1 MTSHEQVQD
10 DLRVLLVAPTGADAR
25 LSQALLAEAGIA
37 CVACADVTTLCA
49 TLADGA
55 GAVVLTEEALAGH
68 NLHQLTTVL
77 NQQPP
82 WSDLPIIV
90 LTQGGSNSRVANYA
104 FGTLGNVMVL
114 DRPVRVA
121 TLVSAVRT
129 ALRARERQYQ
139 LREPLRERAKAA
151 EERVQLYRA
160 EQQARAAAE
169 AAVQMR
175 DAFLSIAAHELKTPL
190 TSLLGN
196 VQLIERRITQNGG
209 PSERDRRAIHV
220 ASQQGHRLK
229 QMIDALLD
237 ASRLEQGQLSIT
249 HAPVDFGL
257 LVERVVQEVQLGV
270 TQHTIESHMPTE
282 PVMTLGDEL
291 RLEQVLQNLLQN
303 AIKYSPA
310 GGAIV
315 VTVERQTTHAVVQVR
330 DHGVG
335 IPTTAIPHLFERFYR
350 VPDATERHIQGTG
363 IGLYVV
369 KEIVTLHDGT
379 VGVTSQE
386 GGGSTF
392 TIQLPL
398 LETTDV
404 QAVAGKQMLHA
415 AERRETPERPASEPA
430 REPSRG
436 SGTPSILVVD
446 DDSAIRAM
454 FSEVL
459 GDEGYDVVGVANGQE
474 ALHEL
479 RRRNDLPQLI
489 LLDLMM
495 PIMNGWTFLTHQQ
508 QDATLAAI
516 PVVVVSAGS
525 MIQPQPFSHSPASFL
540 PKPVDVDLLLGMVK
554 RYCQA
559 P

>member
-1 MTSHEQVQD
+1 MTMYEQLQD

-25 LSQALLAEAGIA
+25 LSQALLAEVGIV

-68 NLHQLTTVL
+68 NLHRLTTAL
-77 NQQPP
+77 NQQPA

-90 LTQGGSNSRVANYA
+90 LTQGGPNSRVANYA
-104 FGTLGNVMVL
+104 FDTLGNIMVL

-139 LREPLRERAKAA
+139 IREHLRERAKAA

-169 AAVQMR
+169 AAVQLR

-196 VQLIERRITQNGG
+196 VELVERRIARNGE
-209 PSERDRRAIHV
+209 PSERDQRAIHV
-220 ASQQGHRLK
+220 ASQQGRRLK

-237 ASRLEQGQLSIT
+237 VSRLEQGQLSIT
-249 HAPVDFGL
+249 RAPVDIGL
-257 LVERVVQEVQLGV
+257 LAERVVQEVQLGV
-270 TQHTIESHMPTE
+270 TQHTIERYLPTE

-315 VTVERQTTHAVVQVR
+315 VTVERQTTYAVMQMR

-335 IPTTAIPHLFERFYR
+335 IPATALPHLFERFYR
-350 VPDATERHIQGTG
+350 VPDVAERHIQGAG

-369 KEIVTLHDGT
+369 KEIVTLHGGT
-379 VGVTSQE
+379 VGATSQE
-386 GGGSTF
+386 GDGSTF
-392 TIQLPL
+392 TIWLPL
-398 LETTDV
+398 LENADV
-404 QAVAGKQMLHA
+404 QAMAVSQPFHA
-415 AERRETPERPASEPA
+415 AARRETAERPASDPVQ
-430 REPSRG
+430 EPSRG
-436 SGTPSILVVD
+436 SGMPSILVVD
-446 DDSAIRAM
+446 DDPAIRAM
-454 FSEVL
+454 LSELL
-459 GDEGYDVVGVANGQE
+459 GDEGYDVAGVANGQE
-474 ALHEL
+474 ALRDL
-479 RRRNDLPQLI
+479 RHRDDLPQLI

-508 QDATLAAI
+508 QDVRLATI
-516 PVVVVSAGS
+516 PVVVISAGS
-525 MIQPQPFSHSPASFL
+525 RVQQQPVPHSPASFL
-540 PKPVDVDLLLGMVK
+540 PKPVDVDLLLGMVE
-554 RYCQA
+554 RYCHV